1 MQDNGI
7 ALYRRFLAGDKGA
20 LEELIALYQRGLLRF
35 IMAYVRDLAL
45 AEDVLTDVFLTL
57 YYKRSFKE
65 RDDASL
71 KTYVYKIARNK
82 ALNVL
87 KQQARRKEVSLET
100 LMEKGDGALNQTS
113 QDAAFLYDE
122 GYSPQEVL
130 EKGDRAK
137 ALREALQRLKPEYRE
152 ALTLRYLE
160 DMSPETI
167 AKITKRKPKQV
178 YNLLSRGKAALKEE
192 LSSGG
197 VTYEDF

>member
-1 MQDNGI
+1 MQDDGI
-7 ALYRRFLAGDKGA
+7 ALYRRFLAGEQGA

-35 IMAYVRDLAL
+35 ILTYVRDLSL

-71 KTYVYKIARNK
+71 KTYIYKIARNK
-82 ALNVL
+82 ALNLL
-87 KQQARRKEVSLET
+87 KQRARRKEISLET
-100 LMEKGDGALNQTS
+100 LLEKGDGVLNENLSET
-113 QDAAFLYDE
+113 AVLYDE

-130 EKGDRAK
+130 ERGERAQ
-137 ALREALQRLKPEYRE
+137 ALREALRRLKPEYRE
-152 ALTLRYLE
+152 TLTLRYFE

>member
-1 MQDNGI
+1 MQDDGI
-7 ALYRRFLAGDKGA
+7 TLYRRFLAGDQGA

-35 IMAYVRDLAL
+35 ILTYVRDLSL

-71 KTYVYKIARNK
+71 KTYIYKIARNK
-82 ALNVL
+82 ALNLL
-87 KQQARRKEVSLET
+87 KQRARRKEISLET
-100 LMEKGDGALNQTS
+100 LLEKGDGVLNENLSET
-113 QDAAFLYDE
+113 AVLYDE

-130 EKGDRAK
+130 ERGERAQ
-137 ALREALQRLKPEYRE
+137 ALREALRRLKPEYRE
-152 ALTLRYLE
+152 TLTLRYFE

-167 AKITKRKPKQV
+167 AKITKRKPKQI

>member
-1 MQDNGI
+1 MQDDGI
-7 ALYRRFLAGDKGA
+7 ALYRRFLAGDQGA

-35 IMAYVRDLAL
+35 ILTYVRDLSL

-71 KTYVYKIARNK
+71 KTYIYKIARNK
-82 ALNVL
+82 ALNLL
-87 KQQARRKEVSLET
+87 KQRARRKEISLET
-100 LMEKGDGALNQTS
+100 LLEKGDGVLNENLSET
-113 QDAAFLYDE
+113 AVLYDE

-130 EKGDRAK
+130 ERGERAQ
-137 ALREALQRLKPEYRE
+137 ALREALRRLKPEYRE
-152 ALTLRYLE
+152 TLTLRYFE